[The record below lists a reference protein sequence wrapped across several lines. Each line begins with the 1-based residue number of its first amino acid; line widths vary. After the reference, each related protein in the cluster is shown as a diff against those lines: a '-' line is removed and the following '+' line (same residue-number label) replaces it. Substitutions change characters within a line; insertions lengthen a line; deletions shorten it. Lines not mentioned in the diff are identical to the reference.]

1 MELLQVT
8 VSTRPIK
15 FTCGDED
22 LDDFITNDACNYH
35 ANLLSE
41 TFLLQTSGLNLAY
54 FTLLNDKVGLDSF
67 DDQTSF
73 NRFRK
78 KRFANSKRLKAYP
91 AIKIGRLAV
100 HKDFLRM
107 GYGSKLLDLI
117 KALIMS
123 NRYAGCRFMTVDA
136 YKDAVPFYEKNG
148 FIRVSSSFSKNGTCL
163 MVYDLIRMTA

>member
-78 KRFANSKRLKAYP
+78 KRFANSK
-91 AIKIGRLAV
+91 
-100 HKDFLRM
+100 
-107 GYGSKLLDLI
+107 
-117 KALIMS
+117 
-123 NRYAGCRFMTVDA
+123 
-136 YKDAVPFYEKNG
+136 
-148 FIRVSSSFSKNGTCL
+148 
-163 MVYDLIRMTA
+163 